1 MIKYQFICFPGGKRK
16 AVTLS
21 YDDGDVEDLRF
32 SDVITN
38 AGLKCTF
45 NLNSNVFKKN
55 VITDRQIQ
63 EKFLDRGH
71 EVAVHGFLHT
81 GLSVQRPIEGIKEVL
96 NCRLELEQRFDR
108 IIRGMAYPSFNL
120 RFFENGTNYE
130 IIRNYLKD
138 LGIAYSRTVGEDNC
152 DFRLPEDWYRWMPS
166 AHHSNPEI
174 LEYIDKFL
182 NVKFTA
188 MKHPSR
194 LFYMWGHAYEFE
206 RNNNWELLDQI
217 CEKLSGHD
225 DIWYAT
231 NIEIYEY
238 VNAYNSL
245 VHSADASKVY
255 NPTVHTI
262 WFVCNGEPYTIKP
275 GETIYIKPWESM

>member
-1 MIKYQFICFPGGKRK
+1 MIKYQFLRFPGGKRK

-21 YDDGDVEDLRF
+21 YDDGNVEDLRF
-32 SDVITN
+32 SDVITD

-45 NLNSNVFKKN
+45 NLNSNAFKKN
-55 VITDRQIQ
+55 IITDQQIQ

-81 GLSVQRPIEGIKEVL
+81 APSVQRPIEGIKEVL

-108 IIRGMAYPSFNL
+108 IIRGMAYPDYDL
-120 RFFENGTNYE
+120 RYFENGTNYE

-138 LGIAYSRTVGEDNC
+138 LGIVYSRTVGAANG

-166 AHHSNPEI
+166 VHHGDPKI
-174 LEYIDKFL
+174 FEYIDKFL
-182 NVKFTA
+182 NVPFTN
-188 MKHPSR
+188 MKHPPR
-194 LFYMWGHAYEFE
+194 LFFMWGHAYEFE

-231 NIEIYEY
+231 NIEVYEY

-245 VHSADASKVY
+245 VHSADASKIY
-255 NPTVHTI
+255 NPTLYTI
-262 WFVCNGEPYTIKP
+262 WLVSDGETYIIKP
-275 GETIYIKPWESM
+275 GETIDIKPWESK